1 MIYQYRYK
9 TPENFS
15 NMLMN
20 SDGEKLNFTPPYQI
34 KNLTPFRQEVIDMN
48 ENILFLEMVQHY
60 NDKNYFDRKRNRKEG
75 EC

>member
-1 MIYQYRYK
+1 MRGNKYRIYQYRYK

-20 SDGEKLNFTPPYQI
+20 SDGEKPNFTPPYQI

-48 ENILFLEMVQHY
+48 E
-60 NDKNYFDRKRNRKEG
+60 YFIPRNG
-75 EC
+75 TAL